1 MHYFFNNKDHL
12 GVSVSINS
20 KSMAQDLVYLGLY
33 KNKSLDL
40 RPPFSEQVPR
50 AWIKYWILG
59 YFDGDGGLTIWDDKA
74 YHRKRYKMSF
84 LGTKEV
90 IDYIQDFLFSTKTT
104 TLAHNCKATY
114 QINFTETDTLAILN
128 YLYKDFDMSICLE
141 RKYQKYL
148 EIIEIDK
155 NQKTKR
161 ERKQTCLIPY

>member
-1 MHYFFNNKDHL
+1 
-12 GVSVSINS
+12 
-20 KSMAQDLVYLGLY
+20 
-33 KNKSLDL
+33 
-40 RPPFSEQVPR
+40 
-50 AWIKYWILG
+50 
-59 YFDGDGGLTIWDDKA
+59 
-74 YHRKRYKMSF
+74 MSF